1 MTATLI
7 EGVPKDPM
15 LERRELI
22 QGVAHKTLSRRMLMS
37 RLIVGSCGVAFLI
50 ALVPLFAILYSLVR
64 KGIHWWS
71 IDFFTKSPQFPSLLD
86 PNAVGGISNAL
97 IGSLVID
104 GIAALFAIPVGIVT
118 GLFLAESSSR
128 FANLLRM
135 TAEIMTGLPSILLGI
150 FSYQMLVIGFHEWGI
165 KLLGIGFSGL
175 AGSFAIGILMIP
187 VIIKASENALRS
199 VPFTIREGALALGA
213 RNGVVARKV
222 TIPTALPGL
231 ITAVLLALSRAV
243 GETAPILWVIGASN
257 IIEWDPRHE
266 MASMPYLIFQSAT
279 SPYTSLREETWGIAL
294 TLVVVVL
301 IINLGSRLVAARLQ
315 RERR

>member
-1 MTATLI
+1 MTTTVI
-7 EGVPKDPM
+7 EGVPEDPM

-22 QGVAHKTLSRRMLMS
+22 QQVAQKTLRRRMLAS
-37 RLIVGSCGVAFLI
+37 RAVVGLCGMALVI
-50 ALVPLFAILYSLVR
+50 ALIPLFAILYALVQ
-64 KGIHWWS
+64 KGFHWWS
-71 IDFFTKSPQFPSLLD
+71 IDFFTKTPQFPSLLD

-104 GIAALFAIPVGIVT
+104 AIAAAFAIPIGIVT
-118 GLFLAESSSR
+118 GLFLAESDSK
-128 FANLLRM
+128 FAAGLRW

-150 FSYQMLVIGFHEWGI
+150 FAYQMLVVGFHEWGI
-165 KLLGIGFSGL
+165 KLPGIGFSGL

-213 RNGVVARKV
+213 RDGVVARRV
-222 TIPTALPGL
+222 IIPTALPGL

-257 IIEWDPRHE
+257 IVSWDPRHE
-266 MASMPYLIFQSAT
+266 MASMPLYIFLSAT

-294 TLVVVVL
+294 ALVVVVL

>member
-1 MTATLI
+1 VSTAVI
-7 EGVPKDPM
+7 EGIPEDPM

-22 QGVAHKTLSRRMLMS
+22 QRVAQKTLQRRMLAS
-37 RLIVGSCGVAFLI
+37 RAVVGLCGLALVI
-50 ALVPLFAILYSLVR
+50 ALVPLFAILYSLVQ
-64 KGIHWWS
+64 KGIRWWS
-71 IDFFTKSPQFPSLLD
+71 IDFFTKTPQFPSLVD
-86 PNAVGGISNAL
+86 PNAVGGIANAL

-104 GIAALFAIPVGIVT
+104 GLAALFAIPIGIVT
-118 GLFLAESSSR
+118 GLFLAESSSK
-128 FANLLRM
+128 FAAALRW

-150 FSYQMLVIGFHEWGI
+150 FAYQMLVVGFHEWGI
-165 KLLGIGFSGL
+165 RLPGIGFSGL

-213 RNGVVARKV
+213 RDGVVARRV
-222 TIPTALPGL
+222 IIPTALPGL

-257 IIEWDPRHE
+257 IVAWDPRHE
-266 MASMPYLIFQSAT
+266 MASMPLYIFLSAT

-294 TLVVVVL
+294 ALVVVVL
-301 IINLGSRLVAARLQ
+301 IINLGSRLIAARLQ